1 MSAIADQIDS
11 TSELSEAIYE
21 RLRRKGTLNQI
32 KAWIRADIYHTIEDK
47 TVSTPSKP
55 REVYLASEII
65 REFLMSSKLESSLS
79 VFNEEMGQPSE
90 MMVDREFVGA
100 ELGFNMIDEK
110 GTGGVPILVL
120 LIQRLLEEKESRE
133 HDFDYSKEVEYDGDA

>member
-21 RLRRKGTLNQI
+21 SLRRKGTLNQI
-32 KAWIRADIYHTIEDK
+32 KAKIRAEIYNTIEDK
-47 TVSTPSKP
+47 STSSPSKP

-65 REFLMSSKLESSLS
+65 REFMMSSKLDTTLS
-79 VFNEEMGQPSE
+79 VFNEEMGQPAE
-90 MMVDREFVGA
+90 ILVDREFVGA

-110 GTGGVPILVL
+110 TDGVPLLVL
-120 LIQRLLEEKESRE
+120 LVSHLLRSKEERD
-133 HDFDYSKEVEYDGDA
+133 HDFEYSKDVEYDGDA